1 MANINLLPWRETR
14 RQARKQRFLLG
25 LFATLL
31 GGVVSLFCWDLVVNG
46 QMSHQQSR
54 NRHLQI
60 QIVLLD
66 DEVAEIRDLQRKRQ
80 RLIERI
86 RVVQALQKNRPV
98 TVRLLE
104 QFVRTLPD
112 GVFYTSVEAAS
123 NAVSIEGVAASNNR
137 VSSLMRQLGA
147 SEWLE
152 NPNLDAVESAPQ
164 YGDQATTFALTLN
177 LKLNGAEQEIT
188 LTGAEPEVSP

>member
-60 QIVLLD
+60 QIALLD
-66 DEVAEIRDLQRKRQ
+66 DGVAEIRDLQRKRQ

-112 GVFYTSVEAAS
+112 DVFYTSVEAAS
-123 NAVSIEGVAASNNR
+123 NVVSIEGVAASNNR

-164 YGDQATTFALTLN
+164 YGAQATTFALTLN
-177 LKLNGAEQEIT
+177 LKLNGAE
-188 LTGAEPEVSP
+188 PEVSP

>member
-14 RQARKQRFLLG
+14 RQARKQHFLLG
-25 LFATLL
+25 LLATLL

-60 QIVLLD
+60 QIALLD

-86 RVVQALQKNRPV
+86 RVVRALQRNRPV
-98 TVRLLE
+98 TVRRSE
-104 QFVRTLPD
+104 EH
-112 GVFYTSVEAAS
+112 TSELQS
-123 NAVSIEGVAASNNR
+123 
-137 VSSLMRQLGA
+137 Q
-147 SEWLE
+147 
-152 NPNLDAVESAPQ
+152 D
-164 YGDQATTFALTLN
+164 
-177 LKLNGAEQEIT
+177 
-188 LTGAEPEVSP
+188 

>member
-14 RQARKQRFLLG
+14 RQARKQHFLLG
-25 LFATLL
+25 LLATLL

-46 QMSHQQSR
+46 QMSYQQSR

-60 QIVLLD
+60 QIALLD

-86 RVVQALQKNRPV
+86 RVVRALQRNRPV

-123 NAVSIEGVAASNNR
+123 NAVSIEGVAASNNL

-164 YGDQATTFALTLN
+164 YGAQATTFALTLN
-177 LKLNGAEQEIT
+177 LKLNGAEQEMT
-188 LTGAEPEVSP
+188 LTGAEPEVLP

>member
-14 RQARKQRFLLG
+14 RQARKQHFLLG
-25 LFATLL
+25 LLATLL

-46 QMSHQQSR
+46 QMSHKQSR

-60 QIVLLD
+60 QIALLD

-86 RVVQALQKNRPV
+86 RVVRALQRNRPV

-112 GVFYTSVEAAS
+112 DVFYTSVEAAS
-123 NAVSIEGVAASNNR
+123 NVVSIEGVAASNNR

-164 YGDQATTFALTLN
+164 YGDHATTFALTLN
-177 LKLNGAEQEIT
+177 LKLNGAEQEMT